1 MKRIK
6 YIYSAVLCSL
16 LVFASCDKDAV
27 EIPDTG
33 DKVPITLSASSLP
46 VSVDLETRASSNS
59 GGIQTRAETISGR
72 SIGVVGVNTDKT
84 TALSVVNWSNYYLNH
99 VRANGTNNNVN
110 SEKEVAFTTTQWWP
124 FNPAEYVAFVAY
136 SPHNSGDS
144 RVVRASD
151 TNNILKVTADATNSF
166 PDFVYTTPVGP
177 WNKEDAKVATD
188 KTKSLGVF
196 QHAMAKL
203 DIKVILVDKNGNPLA
218 EGLYPDPNRLRI
230 TELKVSTVRMGGSF
244 DLLASPNTWI
254 LDGATTETVV
264 RTHISSS
271 TTLTHN
277 LPTYTG
283 CYLLPVTEEESHV
296 SITLQELDAT
306 TNTPIHT
313 INRKAKVS
321 EFEVSS
327 GVGAKL
333 EMGKTTL
340 LTIKVKYVP
349 IPDPKVDIILEGQ
362 LIEWDYKGESTV
374 TIE

>member
-1 MKRIK
+1 MR
-6 YIYSAVLCSL
+6 
-16 LVFASCDKDAV
+16 
-27 EIPDTG
+27 
-33 DKVPITLSASSLP
+33 
-46 VSVDLETRASSNS
+46 
-59 GGIQTRAETISGR
+59 TRAETISGR
-72 SIGVVGVNTDKT
+72 SIGVIGVEATGNTLNDVT
-84 TALSVVNWSNYYLNH
+84 SWTSYYLNH
-99 VRANGTNNNVN
+99 IRADGTNNDVN
-110 SEKEVAFTTTQWWP
+110 SEKEVAFETTQWWP

-151 TNNILKVTADATNSF
+151 TNNILKVTANTTNSF

-177 WNKEDAKVATD
+177 WNKEDAKAAYN
-188 KTKSLGVF
+188 KTLSLGEF

-203 DIKVILVDKNGNPLA
+203 DIEVILVDKEGNPLV
-218 EGLYPDPNRLRI
+218 EDLYPDPNRLRI
-230 TELKVSTVRMGGSF
+230 TELKVSTERMGGSF
-244 DLLASPNTWI
+244 DLLASPNTWS

-271 TTLTHN
+271 TTLIHN
-277 LPTYTG
+277 LPTYTD
-283 CYLLPVTEEESHV
+283 CYLLPGTEGESYV

-306 TNTPIHT
+306 TNTAIHT

-321 EFEVSS
+321 EFEVSA
-327 GVGAKL
+327 GVGAEL

-349 IPDPKVDIILEGQ
+349 IPDPEEDIILEGQ
-362 LIEWDYKGESTV
+362 LIEWDYKGKSTV

>member
-6 YIYSAVLCSL
+6 YIYCAVLCSL

-46 VSVDLETRASSNS
+46 VSVDLESRVSSNS
-59 GGIQTRAETISGR
+59 GGMRTRAETISGR
-72 SIGVVGVNTDKT
+72 SIGVIGVEATGNTLNDVT
-84 TALSVVNWSNYYLNH
+84 SWTSYYLNH
-99 VRANGTNNNVN
+99 IRADGTNNDVN
-110 SEKEVAFTTTQWWP
+110 SEKEVAFETTQWWP

-151 TNNILKVTADATNSF
+151 TNNILKVTANTTNSF

-177 WNKEDAKVATD
+177 WNKEDAKAAYN
-188 KTKSLGVF
+188 KTLSLGEF

-203 DIKVILVDKNGNPLA
+203 DIEVILVDKEGNPLV
-218 EGLYPDPNRLRI
+218 EDLYPDPNRLRI
-230 TELKVSTVRMGGSF
+230 TELKVSTERMGGSF
-244 DLLASPNTWI
+244 DLLASPNTWS

-271 TTLTHN
+271 TTLIHN
-277 LPTYTG
+277 LPTYTD
-283 CYLLPVTEEESHV
+283 CYLLPGTEGESYV

-306 TNTPIHT
+306 TNTAIHT

-321 EFEVSS
+321 EFEVSA
-327 GVGAKL
+327 GVGAEL

-349 IPDPKVDIILEGQ
+349 IPDPEEDIILEGQ
-362 LIEWDYKGESTV
+362 LIEWDYKGKSTV